1 MSEAPKPVAELS
13 YEQAFTELE
22 SIVAMLESEQQTL
35 EETMRLFERGQ
46 LLAQFCGALLDNA
59 ELKIRDLTDNRI
71 NVVRAEQEE

>member
-1 MSEAPKPVAELS
+1 MNEAPKPVAELS

-71 NVVRAEQEE
+71 NVPRAAQEE